1 MISRQLLLELK
12 TILEEDHNL
21 KLSFQEVME
30 IGTTLLAY
38 VETLLK
44 IDSIGICKGGK
55 QNANDK

>member
-21 KLSFQEVME
+21 KLSLQEVME

-38 VETLLK
+38 VETLIK
-44 IDSIGICKGGK
+44 IDTTKNSKGGGE
-55 QNANDK
+55 NGR